1 MNPRDLISGS
11 PWRLAGA
18 AGVVAAAIV
27 LLALPGLVNPY
38 LLFQACLVLVTA
50 TAGLGLVLIMGWSG
64 QIALAQAGFLGVGAY
79 TTTFLVAQGW
89 SWPLAAVTAGLVA
102 ALFGVVIG
110 IPATRLRGFYLA
122 IATLAFAELM
132 IRVFVEATPITGG
145 IAGVAVEAVVLPGID
160 VDGSRWY
167 LCLAGAALTT
177 AVVMRIGRAG
187 LGRRLR
193 VVRDAEIAAPSLGVS
208 PMRTKLVAFALSAFI
223 GGIAGA
229 LYAQCLSYLTPEIFD
244 MGLLIEF
251 LVVAFLGGVG
261 YVAGPFLGA
270 VVVVVLRDLLQDL
283 GSWQRLV
290 YGLILALA
298 IAFLPRGLASLPARL
313 RARRPAPPTPE
324 TPPVAGE
331 AGRADLTGAAR

>member
-1 MNPRDLISGS
+1 MTPLALLSGS
-11 PWRLAGA
+11 PRRVAGVAGA
-18 AGVVAAAIV
+18 VAAALV

-38 LLFQACLVLVTA
+38 LLFQACLVMVTA

-64 QIALAQAGFLGVGAY
+64 QIALSQAGFLGVGAY
-79 TTTFLVAQGW
+79 ATTYLVAQGW
-89 SWPLAAVTAGLVA
+89 AWPLAAVTAGLVA
-102 ALFGVVIG
+102 ALFGVLIG
-110 IPATRLRGFYLA
+110 LPATRLRGFYLA

-132 IRVFVEATPITGG
+132 IRVFVEATPVTGG
-145 IAGVAVEAVVLPGID
+145 IAGTAVQAVVLPGID

-167 LCLAGAALTT
+167 LCLAVAAVTT
-177 AVVMRIGRAG
+177 AVVMRIGRVG

-208 PMRTKLVAFALSAFI
+208 PMRTKLLAFALSAFI

-251 LVVAFLGGVG
+251 LVIAFLGGVG

-313 RARRPAPPTPE
+313 RARRPAPPAPE
-324 TPPVAGE
+324 PPPVSGQ
-331 AGRADLTGAAR
+331 ADLTGAAR